1 MKKVL
6 DGFILIVL
14 CIFLF
19 TGCYEQVEETINFE
33 EIANASKI
41 ELTHYISG
49 TATTETIENTD
60 DINNIANWLNELMLE
75 EVSFPENKTPTDV
88 EGGESYSFAIQEPE
102 GNNINFNY
110 IINDSEDCYIL
121 YNTKWYAVNNPVS
134 ITFSHNI

>member
-41 ELTHYISG
+41 ELTHYVSG

-88 EGGESYSFAIQEPE
+88 EGGESYSFAIQESE

-134 ITFSHNI
+134 ITFAHNI